1 MSRNADQD
9 ERDCNVVHL
18 CKQSVLRITVHQKN
32 SPTPQHPL
40 LLKVVRKPPIL
51 PSLLLPVPRL
61 LVACRPIKEVNISS
75 YPATRV
81 AGLFFSFSCSYIQI
95 RVFRAEILVR
105 SSYA

>member
-51 PSLLLPVPRL
+51 PSLLLPVPRV
-61 LVACRPIKEVNISS
+61 LVACLPITPPK
-75 YPATRV
+75 
-81 AGLFFSFSCSYIQI
+81 
-95 RVFRAEILVR
+95 ILKQ
-105 SSYA
+105 SIKAFQNDMQKF